1 MRIMLA
7 VIIIAFVAIVGVLL
21 IINVT
26 PNAPYDADIERGVLP

>member
-7 VIIIAFVAIVGVLL
+7 AIIIAFVAIVGVLL

-26 PNAPYDADIERGVLP
+26 PNAAHDTDIERGVFP